1 MKKVSCPLCAASE
14 LALITRKVRFY
25 RAADVYACRS
35 CGLIFLDQRSF
46 AFPDDFYQKHYHQTY
61 ITHVEPAALNPQAY
75 YEKMKLALK
84 PWADRFRQMLT
95 GNEVVLDIG
104 CSTGHFMD
112 LVKDK
117 TRNIYGYELN
127 QKEIA
132 FCRDVLDLEVSD
144 QPLERRFKEKT
155 FDCIVM
161 MYVLEHIAEP
171 RDFLLSVKKFMKPS
185 GKLIILIPNAQDAL
199 LNFFDIPEYRNF
211 YYCIEHLY
219 YYTPATVKLLF
230 DAAGLEGSIEVLQE
244 YPLANHLNWAY
255 RHKPSDTL
263 ASRRGLPD
271 IALSETTGSEGW
283 SRLWDSFTEQYKQ
296 FLKNNNYGDR
306 IWCVLKGK
314 QSIRE

>member
-1 MKKVSCPLCAASE
+1 MKKVSCPLCVSDE
-14 LALITRKVRFY
+14 LVLITRKVRFD
-25 RAADVYACRS
+25 RVADVYACRS
-35 CGLIFLDQRSF
+35 CGMIFLDQRSF
-46 AFPDDFYQKHYHQTY
+46 VFPDDFYQKHYHQTY
-61 ITHVEPAALNPQAY
+61 ITHIEPAALNPQVY

-84 PWADRFRQMLT
+84 PWADRFRQMLS

-104 CSTGHFMD
+104 CSTGHFID

-127 QKEIA
+127 QKEVA
-132 FCRDVLDLEVSD
+132 FCRDVLGLNVSD
-144 QPLERRFKEKT
+144 QPLELRFKEKS
-155 FDCIVM
+155 FDYILM
-161 MYVLEHIAEP
+161 IYVLEHIADP
-171 RDFLLSVKKFMKPS
+171 KNFLLFVKNFLKPS

-230 DAAGLEGSIEVLQE
+230 DAAGLRGSIEVLQE

-283 SRLWDSFTEQYKQ
+283 SKLWDSFSEQYKQ

-314 QSIRE
+314 